1 MNTTAIR
8 EENVIL
14 REIIEKNQELFDL
27 LSECKMIEIEFLKEL
42 LGLSNKPIKTRINKI
57 RNHEVGKK

>member
-42 LGLSNKPIKTRINKI
+42 LGLSNKTIKTRINKI
-57 RNHEVGKK
+57 RK

>member
-42 LGLSNKPIKTRINKI
+42 LGLSNKTIKTRINKI
-57 RNHEVGKK
+57 YK